1 MAKRKKT
8 PHASSTSAPDGD
20 TAVTSEKKVTF
31 SSPIVTSRKTFDSS
45 GSGSSNSQ
53 DDDAT
58 EGTQKQHKRSKARVK
73 VHRDETTSG
82 SIKNADD
89 KDKDSK
95 GKEVEPSAKSKMGE
109 KPAKTSRSRS
119 RLNAQT
125 LAMLLKLVDKEE
137 GEEEVD
143 DDGSSPDSSSSS
155 SDRND
160 SHYMSS
166 SSSPSSSSASSSS
179 DDDGQDEQQPV
190 RKSALKNK
198 KKNNK
203 EKKKREHKTRHDPY
217 IHDDDTAGSNA
228 SHNIALVSHT
238 DLDMK
243 ACGTLTA
250 AYADMYPDRTK
261 LYATTFRNLD
271 TPAHGTAATAAQG
284 LATGDCTTAER
295 VVTWTQQDCDCL
307 SLLEARQRALKWLDL
322 QAQFYNVTGKMV
334 SAEVI
339 KDKFE
344 EDAQRTRETRETRE
358 TMEMKE
364 DGRLGEEEKTNIEKR
379 EAGESNKVHKKA
391 LKNQD
396 SKERLGTS
404 IGGAYKV
411 MTETDDMMASA
422 LKKLLKLKQ

>member
-1 MAKRKKT
+1 MVAKKKKKT
-8 PHASSTSAPDGD
+8 EHASSPAQGSD
-20 TAVTSEKKVTF
+20 TAATSEKKVTF

-45 GSGSSNSQ
+45 GGSSSSE

-58 EGTQKQHKRSKARVK
+58 KGTQKQLKRSKARVNT
-73 VHRDETTSG
+73 HRDGTTTET
-82 SIKNADD
+82 IKDADD
-89 KDKDSK
+89 KDKDGK
-95 GKEVEPSAKSKMGE
+95 GKEAESFAKSKMGE
-109 KPAKTSRSRS
+109 KPAKISRSRS

-137 GEEEVD
+137 EEEEEDD

-155 SDRND
+155 SDRKD

-166 SSSPSSSSASSSS
+166 SSSPSSSSGSSSS

-190 RKSALKNK
+190 RRSALKNK
-198 KKNNK
+198 KKKNK
-203 EKKKREHKTRHDPY
+203 EKKRREHKTRHDPY

-228 SHNIALVSHT
+228 YHNIAFVSHT

-261 LYATTFRNLD
+261 LYATTFYNPD
-271 TPAHGTAATAAQG
+271 TPTHGTAATAAQD

-295 VVTWTQQDCDCL
+295 GVTWTQQDCDCL
-307 SLLEARQRALKWLDL
+307 SLLEARQRALKWLGL

-344 EDAQRTRETRETRE
+344 EDAQRTRET
-358 TMEMKE
+358 MEMKE

-379 EAGESNKVHKKA
+379 EAGESNKIHKKA

-404 IGGAYKV
+404 IGGAFKV
-411 MTETDDMMASA
+411 ITETDDLMASA